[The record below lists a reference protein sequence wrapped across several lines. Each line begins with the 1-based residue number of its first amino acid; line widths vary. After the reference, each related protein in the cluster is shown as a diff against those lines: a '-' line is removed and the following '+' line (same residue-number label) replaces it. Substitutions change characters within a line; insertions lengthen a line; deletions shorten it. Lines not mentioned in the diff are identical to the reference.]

1 MKEYLEK
8 MDRHVLNISTLGE
21 EDPRAETMYWLS
33 KPPIERLIALELLRM
48 RMANYDS
55 TESGLQ
61 RIYTVTERL

>member
-8 MDRHVLNISTLGE
+8 MDRHVLTISTLGE

-33 KPPIERLIALELLRM
+33 KPPIERLIALEILRM
-48 RMANYDS
+48 RMANYDN
-55 TESGLQ
+55 TQSGLQ

>member
-8 MDRHVLNISTLGE
+8 MDRHVLIISTLGE

-33 KPPIERLIALELLRM
+33 KPPIERLIALEILRM
-48 RMANYDS
+48 RMANYDN
-55 TESGLQ
+55 TQSGLQ

>member
-8 MDRHVLNISTLGE
+8 MDRRILTINTLGE

-33 KPPIERLIALELLRM
+33 KPPIERLIALEILRM
-48 RMANYDS
+48 RMANYDH
-55 TESGLQ
+55 TQSGLQ